1 MFFPFSGKFLV
12 SVIYTKKKK
21 TCKRY
26 VLRTFFLCF
35 VTRTLCST
43 CFCSQREREREREEE
58 SLFLSNN
65 ARMCVMRIIA
75 FRFSSSRK
83 MRNLVSRKGH
93 READVV
99 F

>member
-1 MFFPFSGKFLV
+1 MLCDSH
-12 SVIYTKKKK
+12 SVFD
-21 TCKRY
+21 
-26 VLRTFFLCF
+26 VLLFAERE
-35 VTRTLCST
+35 
-43 CFCSQREREREREEE
+43 REREREREEE

>member
-1 MFFPFSGKFLV
+1 MLCDSH
-12 SVIYTKKKK
+12 SVFD
-21 TCKRY
+21 
-26 VLRTFFLCF
+26 VLLFA
-35 VTRTLCST
+35 
-43 CFCSQREREREREEE
+43 EREREREEE

>member
-1 MFFPFSGKFLV
+1 MLCDSH
-12 SVIYTKKKK
+12 SVFD
-21 TCKRY
+21 
-26 VLRTFFLCF
+26 VLL
-35 VTRTLCST
+35 LA
-43 CFCSQREREREREEE
+43 EREREREEE

>member
-1 MFFPFSGKFLV
+1 MLCDSH
-12 SVIYTKKKK
+12 SVFD
-21 TCKRY
+21 
-26 VLRTFFLCF
+26 VLLFAE
-35 VTRTLCST
+35 
-43 CFCSQREREREREEE
+43 REREREREEE